1 MKLYEV
7 IVRFKDGQ
15 DDEYLYQVGDV
26 YPRVGYTPT
35 DERVNEV
42 ASTDNRRGVVAI
54 KPLDLSSLKV
64 AELKT
69 VAEQRQ
75 VDGFDSMKKAE
86 LIEALEGG
94 A

>member
-26 YPRVGYTPT
+26 YPRVGYMPT
-35 DERVNEV
+35 EERVDEV

-75 VDGFDSMKKAE
+75 IDGFDSMKKAE
-86 LIEALEGG
+86 LIEALEGD

>member
-54 KPLDLSSLKV
+54 KPLDLSGLKV

-75 VDGFDSMKKAE
+75 VEGFDSMKKAE

>member
-1 MKLYEV
+1 MKLFEV

-26 YPRVGYTPT
+26 YPRPGYTPT
-35 DERVNEV
+35 EERLNEV

-54 KPLDLSSLKV
+54 KPLDLSGLKV
-64 AELKT
+64 AELKDL
-69 VAEQRQ
+69 AEQRHI
-75 VDGFDSMKKAE
+75 DGFSTMKKAE
-86 LIEALEGG
+86 LIEALEGV

>member
-1 MKLYEV
+1 MELYEV

-35 DERVNEV
+35 EERVNEV
-42 ASTDNRRGVVAI
+42 ASTNNRRGVVAI
-54 KPLDLSSLKV
+54 KPLDLTSLKV

-69 VAEQRQ
+69 VAEQRR